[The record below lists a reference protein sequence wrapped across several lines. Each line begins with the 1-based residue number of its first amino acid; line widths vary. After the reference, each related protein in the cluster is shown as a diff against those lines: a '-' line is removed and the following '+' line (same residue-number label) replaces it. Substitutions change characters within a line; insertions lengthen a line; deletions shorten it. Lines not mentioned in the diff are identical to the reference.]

1 MPNTQVTY
9 STMQSNLHRHRRH
22 SRSHLYH
29 AFVGESDDSIH
40 HLNRRHYHF
49 RNYFQPHSLSPYRF
63 RETAQELQ
71 IKIEN
76 GMIGCFGKIS
86 IDGYD
91 LSKTEQG
98 LRMQN
103 AAIGCDTSSMGPC
116 LSVPCKNGGQC
127 MPNRTHNSYK

>member
-1 MPNTQVTY
+1 M
-9 STMQSNLHRHRRH
+9 
-22 SRSHLYH
+22 
-29 AFVGESDDSIH
+29 
-40 HLNRRHYHF
+40 
-49 RNYFQPHSLSPYRF
+49 SPYHF

-71 IKIEN
+71 IKIED
-76 GMIGCFGKIS
+76 GMTGCFGKIS

-116 LSVPCKNGGQC
+116 LSVPCKNDGQC
-127 MPNRTHNSYK
+127 LPNRTHNSYR